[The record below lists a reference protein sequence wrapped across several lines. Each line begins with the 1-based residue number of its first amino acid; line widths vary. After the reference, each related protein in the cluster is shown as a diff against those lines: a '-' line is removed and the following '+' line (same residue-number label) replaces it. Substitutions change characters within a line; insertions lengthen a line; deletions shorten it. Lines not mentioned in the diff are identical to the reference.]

1 MGFYR
6 TVITKAGCSFLF
18 CSNYFMTNYSI
29 VFFCILNSLVSYTT
43 IIPTNPNLSN
53 HLAFLYPIFLT
64 FSQEASLA
72 LRSVN
77 PNLSN
82 HSAFLF
88 LIFLIFSQ
96 EASLALRSLI
106 NNWFIISKSSFS
118 VNFHAFRY
126 FQAAI
131 GKLFP

>member
-53 HLAFLYPIFLT
+53 HLAFLFSIFLT

-77 PNLSN
+77 PNCYL
-82 HSAFLF
+82 AFGSFNPKQTLVIEDEFINLF
-88 LIFLIFSQ
+88 
-96 EASLALRSLI
+96 ALL
-106 NNWFIISKSSFS
+106 KS
-118 VNFHAFRY
+118 V
-126 FQAAI
+126 
-131 GKLFP
+131 

>member
-53 HLAFLYPIFLT
+53 H
-64 FSQEASLA
+64 
-72 LRSVN
+72 
-77 PNLSN
+77 
-82 HSAFLF
+82 SAFLF
-88 LIFLIFSQ
+88 LIFLTFSQ

-118 VNFHAFRY
+118 VNFHDFRY